1 MVARPRFRGIL
12 NGNQEAGMED
22 LILAFVTSVVSIYI
36 FSHFEQAGT
45 DAFTIVMFVASM
57 PVAGYLAYERGRSQR
72 RWIYVA
78 AVIGPLAIPMLY
90 FVAAIST
97 LSKMINTLRSS

>member
-1 MVARPRFRGIL
+1 
-12 NGNQEAGMED
+12 MEE
-22 LILAFVTSVVSIYI
+22 LVLAFVTFVASIYI
-36 FSHFEQAGT
+36 FSHSAEAGM
-45 DAFTIVMFVASM
+45 DALTIVTFVASM
-57 PVAGYLAYERGRSQR
+57 PVVGYLAYERGRSRR

-97 LSKMINTLRSS
+97 LRNMIGIPRS

>member
-1 MVARPRFRGIL
+1 
-12 NGNQEAGMED
+12 MEE
-22 LILAFVTSVVSIYI
+22 LILAFVTFVASIYI
-36 FSHFEQAGT
+36 FSHFARAGV

-57 PVAGYLAYERGRSQR
+57 PVVGYLAYERGRSQR

-97 LSKMINTLRSS
+97 LRKMINKPRP